1 MAMQRCYDTAAF
13 AELYL
18 MRAYKT
24 EFLQLALEL
33 GVLQFGEF
41 TLKSGRISPY
51 FFNAGL
57 FNSGYAAAK
66 LGRCYASAVAALD
79 LEFDMLF
86 GPAYKGIPLV
96 ALTAAALAEH
106 HDHDYPFAF
115 NRKEA
120 KDHGEGGSTIGA
132 PLTGRVLI
140 LDDVITAG
148 TAIREILG
156 LIQAA
161 GATPAGVLVALDRE
175 EVGPKG
181 RTSAVQQ
188 LAAEL
193 NVPIRSIVTLTDL
206 VDHLEEDS
214 DYATHLAAM
223 RSYRNRY
230 GVGLDP

>member
-1 MAMQRCYDTAAF
+1 MK
-13 AELYL
+13 
-18 MRAYKT
+18 AYKT
-24 EFLQLALEL
+24 EFLELALEL
-33 GVLQFGEF
+33 GVVRFGEF
-41 TLKSGRISPY
+41 TLKSGRVSPY

-96 ALTAAALAEH
+96 VLAAAALAEH
-106 HDHDYPFAF
+106 HDEDYPFAF
-115 NRKEA
+115 NRKER

-132 PLTGRVLI
+132 PLAGRVLI

-148 TAIREILG
+148 TAIREVLE
-156 LIQAA
+156 LIRGS

-181 RTSAVQQ
+181 RVSAVEQ
-188 LAAEL
+188 LQTEL
-193 NVPIRSIVTLTDL
+193 GVPIRSIVTLTDL
-206 VDHLEEDS
+206 IDHLEEDS
-214 DYATHLAAM
+214 DYAAYLPAVRA
-223 RSYRNRY
+223 YRNRY
-230 GVGLDP
+230 GVALDR

>member
-1 MAMQRCYDTAAF
+1 
-13 AELYL
+13 

-24 EFLQLALEL
+24 EFLELALEL

-41 TLKSGRISPY
+41 KLKSGRVSPY

-66 LGRCYASAVAALD
+66 LGRCYASAAAALD
-79 LEFDMLF
+79 IEFDMIF

-106 HDHDYPFAF
+106 HDLDYPFAF
-115 NRKEA
+115 NRKES

-132 PLTGRVLI
+132 AITGRVLI

-148 TAIREILG
+148 TAIREALEVID
-156 LIQAA
+156 AA
-161 GATPAGVLVALDRE
+161 GGAVAGVLVALDRE
-175 EVGPKG
+175 EVGTKA
-181 RTSAVQQ
+181 RISAVQQ
-188 LAAEL
+188 LSSEL
-193 NVPIRSIVTLTDL
+193 DVPIRSIVTLTDL

-214 DYATHLAAM
+214 DYAAYLASM

-230 GVGLDP
+230 GVAFDP